1 MREWRR
7 ICYTWRE
14 EQRIRFAALFLTLPH
29 VANVTGDEFWSIV
42 ADLFTHE

>member
-1 MREWRR
+1 MSEWRWHPMR
-7 ICYTWRE
+7 DMWRN
-14 EQRIRFAALFLTLPH
+14 QFARLFITLPC